1 MYINPAFRQDDS
13 EVLAGFVND
22 HPFATLILS
31 QNDVPVASHLP
42 LLLER
47 NETGHWILE
56 GHLARNN
63 GMSAADFNGA
73 QALAIF
79 HGPNQYISSRWY
91 PSTQETGLGV
101 PTWNYQTVHCHGR
114 IELIDGRTSED
125 THGWVYG
132 HMRRLTERMEQRL
145 PDAETPPWQMDQA
158 PPEHIEAL
166 MRGVVGLRLAVER
179 IEGSYKLSQNKSQSD
194 RSAVLAKL
202 DRQDSD
208 DARGIAEAMRQFA
221 PD

>member
-1 MYINPAFRQDDS
+1 MYINPAFRQEDS
-13 EVLAGFVND
+13 EVLAGFVHD

-31 QNDVPVASHLP
+31 RDGAPVASHIP
-42 LLLER
+42 LLLEQT
-47 NETGHWILE
+47 ESGHWILE
-56 GHLARNN
+56 GHMARNN
-63 GMSAADFNGA
+63 DMSAAELSGA

-101 PTWNYQTVHCHGR
+101 PTWNYQVVHCHGR
-114 IELIDGRTSED
+114 IELIDGRSSED
-125 THGWVYG
+125 AHGWVYG

-166 MRGVVGLRLAVER
+166 MQGVVGLRLTVER
-179 IEGSYKLSQNKSQSD
+179 IEGSFKLSQNKSEAD

-202 DRQDSD
+202 DRQDGD
-208 DARGIAEAMRQFA
+208 NAHGIAGAMRAFA

>member
-1 MYINPAFRQDDS
+1 MYINSAFRQEDA

-31 QNDVPVASHLP
+31 KDDAPVASHLP
-42 LLLER
+42 LMLLRSEAGDW
-47 NETGHWILE
+47 TLE

-63 GMSAADFNGA
+63 SMSVADYNGA

-79 HGPNQYISSRWY
+79 QGPNQYISSRWY

-101 PTWNYQTVHCHGR
+101 PTWNYQVVHCHGR
-114 IELIDGRTSED
+114 IELIDGTASDEA
-125 THGWVYG
+125 HGWLHG
-132 HMRRLTERMEQRL
+132 HMRRLTQHMEQRL
-145 PDAETPPWQMDQA
+145 PDAETPPWQMDHA

-179 IEGSYKLSQNKSQSD
+179 IEGSFKLSQNKSDAD

-208 DARGIAEAMRQFA
+208 DAHGIAAAMRQFA